1 MVAKERI
8 KEIYNDFLYIIEK
21 RKIIGILLYG
31 SLAKDQETIKSD
43 VDICIVAPDE
53 DAFELLSF
61 IVGNINVVKKNYDVR
76 IFSELPLHIKIN
88 IIENGILI
96 YSPDKYDLYEY
107 FYFYRKLWADQ
118 KHRQHMSKEELLS
131 L

>member
-1 MVAKERI
+1 MAAKERI

-43 VDICIVAPDE
+43 VDLCIVAPDE
-53 DAFELLSF
+53 DNFELLSF
-61 IVGNINVVKKNYDVR
+61 IVGNINVVKKKYDIR
-76 IFSELPLHIKIN
+76 IFSELPLHIKIE

-96 YSPDKYDLYEY
+96 YSPNKYDLYEY

-118 KHRQHMSKEELLS
+118 KHRPYMSKEEFLL

>member
-53 DAFELLSF
+53 DTFELLSF

-76 IFSELPLHIKIN
+76 IFSELPLHIKIG

>member
-8 KEIYNDFLYIIEK
+8 KEIYDNFLNILEK
-21 RKIIGILLYG
+21 RKITGILLYG

-53 DAFELLSF
+53 ETFELLSF
-61 IVGNINVVKKNYDVR
+61 LVGNINVVKNKYDIR
-76 IFSELPLHIKIN
+76 IFTELPLYIKIDV
-88 IIENGILI
+88 IENGILI
-96 YSPDKYDLYEY
+96 YSPNKFELYEY

>member
-1 MVAKERI
+1 MAAKERI

-53 DAFELLSF
+53 DNFELLSF
-61 IVGNINVVKKNYDVR
+61 IVGNINVVKKKYDIR
-76 IFSELPLHIKIN
+76 IFSELPLHIKID

-96 YSPDKYDLYEY
+96 YSPNKYDLYEY

-118 KHRQHMSKEELLS
+118 KHRQYMSKEEFLS